1 MLKTLTIR
9 SSLWHGS
16 CNKFR
21 SNSKKKERTMNFM
34 MKELA
39 SINLFIIFVIVFGGV
54 LFLKVVKNRLED

>member
-1 MLKTLTIR
+1 
-9 SSLWHGS
+9 
-16 CNKFR
+16 
-21 SNSKKKERTMNFM
+21 MNIM